1 MSHYT
6 TPMVLQQAAIPIQVG
21 SGCLAGGRT
30 GAWEMR
36 VALEQEL
43 GKQHQESLEVAL
55 SPCVVLTSASVS
67 SDQCGN
73 YCDHDRQRD

>member
-1 MSHYT
+1 
-6 TPMVLQQAAIPIQVG
+6 MVLQQAAIPIQVG
-21 SGCLAGGRT
+21 SGSLARGRT
-30 GAWEMR
+30 GMGDEGDPDDSWE
-36 VALEQEL
+36 ALEQEL